1 VFAVFHGRIACT
13 KLNPARLALPGSAAQ
28 QRGSMATQV
37 HSVAALRV
45 PFTERLRAH
54 LAIMRLDHS
63 IKNVFVLPGIF
74 LPLLVTAVE
83 PRAFTLRLLFGILSV
98 TLIACS
104 NYVINEV
111 LDAPF
116 DRLHPT
122 KKNRPAA
129 LGLVHIPAAY
139 AQWLA
144 MMVAGLLIAARI
156 STGFFLADAALW
168 IMGCIYNI
176 PPVRAKDL
184 AYADVLVESVNN
196 PLRMLL
202 GWYMVTSAIVPPAS
216 LLMAYWMIGAYFMSI
231 KRFSEFRQ
239 IGAHVA
245 GAYRRSFAHYTEH
258 SLLVSVVMYAAT
270 SMLFLGAFSARYRL
284 ELIFSFP
291 AIGLLMAIYFQMA
304 FQHDSPVQNPEKI
317 YREKKLMIPLIV
329 SIALMVIL
337 LTVRMPRLTS
347 WFSPTAEIMS
357 HQSSR

>member
-1 VFAVFHGRIACT
+1 MSMQVERNAAPAVSP
-13 KLNPARLALPGSAAQ
+13 L
-28 QRGSMATQV
+28 
-37 HSVAALRV
+37 
-45 PFTERLRAH
+45 ERLRAH
-54 LAIMRLDHS
+54 VAIMRLDHS

-74 LPLLVTAVE
+74 LPLLVTRVETRELAV
-83 PRAFTLRLLFGILSV
+83 RLLLGFLSV

-122 KKNRPAA
+122 KKSRPAA
-129 LGLVHIPAAY
+129 LGLVSIPLAY

-144 MMVAGLLIAARI
+144 MMVMGLAIASRI
-156 STGFFLADAALW
+156 SWGFFASAAALW
-168 IMGCIYNI
+168 VMGCIYNI
-176 PPVRAKDL
+176 PPVRAKDVS
-184 AYADVLVESVNN
+184 YADVLVESINN

-231 KRFSEFRQ
+231 KRFSEYRQ
-239 IGAHVA
+239 IGANVA
-245 GAYRRSFAHYTEH
+245 GAYRRSFAHYTEQ
-258 SLLVSVVMYAAT
+258 SLLVSVLMYAAT

-291 AIGLLMAIYFQMA
+291 AIGVLMAVYFQMA

-317 YREKKLMIPLIV
+317 YREKKLMIPLII
-329 SIALMVIL
+329 SIALMTVL
-337 LTVRMPRLTS
+337 LTVRIPRMTG
-347 WFSPTAEIMS
+347 WFSPTAEMME
-357 HQSSR
+357 QKGNR